1 MLLYAYLL
9 AHLTLSRHSRCVQ
22 LRVKE
27 CGGEVED
34 LVRLR
39 LRLRLK
45 LRLRVRVRVRF
56 RVGGGEAADLL
67 VELVLLQ
74 EGSRHLLGQTLHG
87 QGLVSAFELLIK

>member
-45 LRLRVRVRVRF
+45 LRLRVRV
-56 RVGGGEAADLL
+56 
-67 VELVLLQ
+67 
-74 EGSRHLLGQTLHG
+74 T
-87 QGLVSAFELLIK
+87 QG

>member
-1 MLLYAYLL
+1 M
-9 AHLTLSRHSRCVQ
+9 
-22 LRVKE
+22 
-27 CGGEVED
+27 ED

-56 RVGGGEAADLL
+56 RVRGGEAADVL

-74 EGSRHLLGQTLHG
+74 EGSRHLLGQTLH
-87 QGLVSAFELLIK
+87 A

>member
-1 MLLYAYLL
+1 M
-9 AHLTLSRHSRCVQ
+9 
-22 LRVKE
+22 
-27 CGGEVED
+27 ED

-56 RVGGGEAADLL
+56 RVRFRVRGGEAADVL

-74 EGSRHLLGQTLHG
+74 EGSRHLLGQTLH
-87 QGLVSAFELLIK
+87 A